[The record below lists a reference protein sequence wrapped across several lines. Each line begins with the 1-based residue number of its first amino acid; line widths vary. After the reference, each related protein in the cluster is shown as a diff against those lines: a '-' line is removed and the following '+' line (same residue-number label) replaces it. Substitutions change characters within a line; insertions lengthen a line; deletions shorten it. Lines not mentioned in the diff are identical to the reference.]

1 VIELAVICGL
11 LIALLAWQQID
22 RRHERKEVAAER
34 RGLLLRIQSPQ
45 TAAAIDFNETVEPG
59 PAAIDMSDGE
69 TGDES
74 YWASR
79 EEFAEKAA
87 AEELAARG

>member
-1 VIELAVICGL
+1 VIELTVICGL
-11 LIALLAWQQID
+11 LITLLAWQQID

-45 TAAAIDFNETVEPG
+45 TAAAIDWNGTVEPG
-59 PAAIDMSDGE
+59 PTAIDMSDGE

-79 EEFAEKAA
+79 EDLAEKAA
-87 AEELAARG
+87 AEELSARG

>member
-1 VIELAVICGL
+1 
-11 LIALLAWQQID
+11 
-22 RRHERKEVAAER
+22 
-34 RGLLLRIQSPQ
+34 
-45 TAAAIDFNETVEPG
+45 
-59 PAAIDMSDGE
+59 MSDGE

-79 EEFAEKAA
+79 EDLAEKAA